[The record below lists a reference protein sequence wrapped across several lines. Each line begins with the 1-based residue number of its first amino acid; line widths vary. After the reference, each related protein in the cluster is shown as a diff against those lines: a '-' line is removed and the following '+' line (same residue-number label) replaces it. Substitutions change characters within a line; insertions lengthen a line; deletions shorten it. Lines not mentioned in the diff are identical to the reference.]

1 MKNLLIL
8 LFILSSL
15 SCQSLTKWFAR
26 EPAQVQARSAKH
38 YIFTVHGLA
47 GNETTFGSLLPTL
60 KNHLEYVDPKY
71 EVVTQTF
78 RYATGSMDADVP
90 QFIESFEKFVDEFF
104 KYNRLGKDDKISI
117 VCHSQGGLVTTLWYA
132 KAIAG
137 TDLRQIEIANK
148 VKAIVTEGTPFW
160 GSGMAHIINDKL
172 PFEWMQNLV
181 YKFMAVGK
189 LEVRD
194 MSTASNRIF
203 DFFREK
209 ATANVEYLQ
218 SPYMLNIVGVHPR
231 TSMQSKRFNMGF
243 RLESDQVVNV
253 PSARLGFYYY
263 SDSIVKY
270 VYGSVSETI
279 TLNDFNYSQYFS
291 HDPKVKLVE
300 TIHTTVGKTNY
311 GMAVVPGKC
320 IDTTSCDQ
328 PTYAPV
334 LTHLSRCEEK
344 ENTCNQSNYEY
355 LRANL
360 YKDDPTFGQAEHNA
374 LMNQMRTFQL
384 SVNLQLPPD
393 FVPPK
398 DFLKGEGISKYL
410 KVDYKYGYKK
420 SANKRVDP
428 VNDDAL
434 VNPNQAQQDY
444 RIQLGRY
451 REWGSRVAKHFKET
465 NQLNI
470 QFTGNVKP
478 TDAEWNA
485 SNINP
490 QGWNEKSF
498 PLTVE
503 IDIPG
508 LKKRKITM
516 PLRPTYTTYLE
527 LVLEK

>member
-1 MKNLLIL
+1 MKNLLLFVL
-8 LFILSSL
+8 LISSL
-15 SCQSLTKWFAR
+15 SCQSLTKWFSR
-26 EPAQVQARSAKH
+26 EPASGQPAQAKH

-47 GNETTFGSLLPTL
+47 GNDTTFGSLLPIL

-78 RYATGSMDADVP
+78 RYATGTMDADVP
-90 QFIESFEKFVDEFF
+90 QFIDGFEKFLDTFF
-104 KYNRLGKDDKISI
+104 SQNGLTKDDKISI

-132 KAIAG
+132 KAISG

-148 VKAIVTEGTPFW
+148 VKTIVTQGTPFW

-218 SPYMLNIVGVHPR
+218 SPHMLNIAGVHPR
-231 TSMQSKRFNMGF
+231 SSMQSSKFNMGF

-270 VYGSVSETI
+270 IYEKVPENV

-291 HDPKVKLVE
+291 HNPKLKLIE
-300 TIHTTVGKTNY
+300 TIHTKVGKKNY
-311 GMAVVPGKC
+311 GMANVPGKC
-320 IDTTSCDQ
+320 IDTSSCDQ

-334 LTHLSRCEEK
+334 FTHLSRCEEK
-344 ENTCNQSNYEY
+344 ENSCNQGNYKF
-355 LRANL
+355 LRAKL
-360 YKDDPTFGQAEHNA
+360 YEGDESFGETTQAV
-374 LMNQMRTFQL
+374 LMNEMRTFQL
-384 SVNLQLPPD
+384 SVNIQLPKD

-398 DFLKGEGISKYL
+398 DFLKSEGISKYL
-410 KVDYKYGYKK
+410 KVDYQHGYKK
-420 SANKRVDP
+420 SENKAVEKE
-428 VNDDAL
+428 DDAL
-434 VNPNQAQQDY
+434 VRREVESQDY
-444 RIQLGRY
+444 RIQFGRY

-465 NQLNI
+465 NQLNV

-478 TDAEWNA
+478 TDALWKA
-485 SNINP
+485 SAINP
-490 QGWNEKSF
+490 PGWNEKTF
-498 PLTVE
+498 PLTVN

-508 LKKRKITM
+508 LKKRKVTI
-516 PLRPTYTTYLE
+516 PLRPTYTTFVE
-527 LVLEK
+527 LTLEK